1 MSIVRQ
7 LVQLALVNAPRGL
20 TIAGDDIF
28 DSRMDPLGQLAKGAR
43 RPFMIFSVEESDA
56 DGKEGPEDVGLL
68 GRCVKL
74 TILLQ
79 MAVASGQ
86 EIKDQSGTRII
97 AAIGETDAAF
107 EATLNIL
114 DRQWRQVM
122 SSFDNP
128 WATIFRGLVV
138 RIGKIMDQRSSDPET
153 GTKHAARFIQIHVE
167 VMPDPLP
174 GEPIPAPIEAGL
186 AAIEADGDASYAEIA
201 RVWRG
206 ILTEHADWPEWRAMQ
221 AGLFA
226 TRADMAAVGVGP
238 LGIDEMVDFEEADV
252 TLNGAPV
259 TVAPEA

>member
-1 MSIVRQ
+1 MIVRQ
-7 LVQLALVNAPRGL
+7 LVQLALVNAPRGR
-20 TIAGDDIF
+20 TIAGDDFF
-28 DSRMDPLGQLAKGAR
+28 DSRMDPLAQLAKGTR
-43 RPFMIFSVEESDA
+43 RPFVIVSVEESDA

-68 GRCVKL
+68 GRCSKL

-86 EIKDQSGTRII
+86 EIKDAGGTRII

-122 SSFDNP
+122 SDFDNP
-128 WATIFRGLVV
+128 WATIFRSLVV
-138 RIGKIMDQRSSDPET
+138 RIGKIIDQRSSDPET

-174 GEPIPAPIEAGL
+174 GEPIPGPIEAGL
-186 AAIEADGDASYAEIA
+186 AALEADGDASYAEIA
-201 RVWRG
+201 RVWRAL
-206 ILTEHADWPEWRAMQ
+206 LTENQDWPEWRTLQ

-226 TRADMAAVGVGP
+226 TREDMAAIGIGP
-238 LGIDEMVDFEEADV
+238 LGIDELSDFTGADV
-252 TLNGAPV
+252 VLNGEPISV
-259 TVAPEA
+259 TTEP